1 MNYQLISLRKYM
13 IKIRDITV
21 MVKITTKRGTSTA
34 DAEDVKNWAG
44 ETFKQIQKE
53 RLTAAGGD
61 TDLVQKRGTSTI
73 KAKDIPDIQQP
84 SLKGQ
89 KITTKRGTSVETL

>member
-1 MNYQLISLRKYM
+1 
-13 IKIRDITV
+13 
-21 MVKITTKRGTSTA
+21 MVKITTKRGTATA
-34 DAEDVKNWAG
+34 TAEDVKNWAG

-61 TDLVQKRGTSTI
+61 PDLVQKRGTSTI
-73 KAKDIPDIQQP
+73 KAKDIPDIPQP

-89 KITTKRGTSVETL
+89 KITTKRGTSTVTL